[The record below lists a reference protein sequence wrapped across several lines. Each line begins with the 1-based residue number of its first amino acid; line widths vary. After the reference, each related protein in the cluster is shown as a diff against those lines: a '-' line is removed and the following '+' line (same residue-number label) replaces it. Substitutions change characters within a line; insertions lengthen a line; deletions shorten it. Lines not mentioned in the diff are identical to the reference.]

1 MGVME
6 QMREDVADNL
16 GVIISPLMYWRNI
29 LRKTKNSCLE
39 LSECG
44 NKEFRSP
51 VLQQNNNLTGKNYIF
66 YICLCNILLNYYT
79 VYIKLGFPCDSVKN
93 PPAKA
98 GDVGLIPELGRSP
111 GEGNGNPLE
120 YFCLENSM
128 DRRSL
133 MGHSP

>member
-1 MGVME
+1 
-6 QMREDVADNL
+6 MREDVADNL

-98 GDVGLIPELGRSP
+98 GDICFRSIFCR
-111 GEGNGNPLE
+111 EFFLAHLSECLLCRILSPLLKF
-120 YFCLENSM
+120 YLFF
-128 DRRSL
+128 
-133 MGHSP
+133 

>member
-79 VYIKLGFPCDSVKN
+79 VYIKLGFPCDSLRIRLPKQEMWV
-93 PPAKA
+93 
-98 GDVGLIPELGRSP
+98 
-111 GEGNGNPLE
+111 
-120 YFCLENSM
+120 
-128 DRRSL
+128 
-133 MGHSP
+133 

>member
-6 QMREDVADNL
+6 QMREDVADDL
-16 GVIISPLMYWRNI
+16 GVIISPLTYWRNI
-29 LRKTKNSCLE
+29 LRKTKKSCLE

-66 YICLCNILLNYYT
+66 YICLCNILLNYYV
-79 VYIKLGFPCDSVKN
+79 VYTKLVFPCDSVKN
-93 PPAKA
+93 LPANV
-98 GDVGLIPELGRSP
+98 GDEGSIPELGRSP
-111 GEGNGNPLE
+111 GEGNGNPLQ